1 MEITLSNL
9 NTKDLATLAQRT
21 VAASQTGKYQVV
33 EGHPLLQNLIAR
45 YADYDAV
52 YTKLTYSGKGIA
64 VAEADEKRDRYFAGI
79 KSYLSGFMK
88 LPELEF
94 HEDAAALQQIFR
106 VHGLNLNRMSYS
118 AQTAQLK
125 KLLEELDKPEN
136 TARLTN
142 LKLATIFAQLK
153 TSQTDFEN
161 LYREQAEANGELRN
175 LPSATSVRKTL
186 EKALRDYL
194 NLLTAMR
201 DVEDWKML
209 YNDISEIVKAAKNST
224 VKKTPIPPSE
234 PNL

>member
-1 MEITLSNL
+1 
-9 NTKDLATLAQRT
+9 
-21 VAASQTGKYQVV
+21 
-33 EGHPLLQNLIAR
+33 
-45 YADYDAV
+45 
-52 YTKLTYSGKGIA
+52 
-64 VAEADEKRDRYFAGI
+64 
-79 KSYLSGFMK
+79 MK

-94 HEDAAALQQIFR
+94 HDDAAALQQIFR
-106 VHGLNLNRMSYS
+106 MHGLDLDRMSYS

-234 PNL
+234 PNP